1 MSKNRLIE
9 PNAKKAL
16 EQMKHEIANELGT
29 ENIPIATQNGEAT
42 SRQYGFYGG
51 PVGGAMTKKLVEMG
65 ERQLMNQNKNK

>member
-1 MSKNRLIE
+1 MAKNRLIE

-16 EQMKHEIANELGT
+16 EQMKLEIANELGT
-29 ENIPIATQNGEAT
+29 NDVVIPTSKGEAT

-65 ERQLMNQNKNK
+65 ERELMNQNQNK

>member
-1 MSKNRLIE
+1 MANNRLVE

-16 EQMKHEIANELGT
+16 EQMKLEIANELGT
-29 ENIPIATQNGEAT
+29 NDIPIPTQKGEMT

-65 ERQLMNQNKNK
+65 ERELMNQNKNK

>member
-16 EQMKHEIANELGT
+16 DQMKHEIASELGT
-29 ENIPIATQNGEAT
+29 ESVTIPIKNGEAS

-51 PVGGAMTKKLVEMG
+51 SIGGTMTRILVEMG
-65 ERQLMNQNKNK
+65 ERQLINQNKNN